1 MSLSGLILC
10 LKISRPIVQL
20 LLRPNVQRN
29 VHGEDRKQ
37 SMLLQVVSGLENM
50 QCCRAY
56 RPKLI
61 YRILQSSI
69 LTFGAAFAQFSS
81 QYSKPYGT

>member
-50 QCCRAY
+50 QCF
-56 RPKLI
+56 
-61 YRILQSSI
+61 LQSSI

>member
-50 QCCRAY
+50 QCCIGLSLY
-56 RPKLI
+56 TEFYKV
-61 YRILQSSI
+61 
-69 LTFGAAFAQFSS
+69 QF
-81 QYSKPYGT
+81 